1 MYVPVSVYAC
11 TRVYLFVYVHL
22 VYVSI
27 SIYLYLYIHFFM
39 YIYTC
44 IYIHFLYVLSVA
56 IFTSVVVSVSVPHLH
71 LYLHTHTYIYI
82 HTYIHI
88 FIQIYNNMFV
98 YIHTYAYIYTCKYM
112 HVPAGVWK
120 ERPWHAPR
128 WRPLQRSARLR
139 APWARNVGANIITNM
154 IPHGS
159 YYSHTI
165 KEPKT
170 LFQCLRPPCYGGT
183 EFQFQGPGGLGIL
196 FHGLGRLGFKVQ
208 SSDCFS

>member
-1 MYVPVSVYAC
+1 MHESVFICICASSICIYI
-11 TRVYLFVYVHL
+11 YLFIPIYPFLYV
-22 VYVSI
+22 
-27 SIYLYLYIHFFM
+27 YLYLY
-39 YIYTC
+39 
-44 IYIHFLYVLSVA
+44 LYPFSICLSVA

-71 LYLHTHTYIYI
+71 LYLHTHIYIYI
-82 HTYIHI
+82 HTYIYI
-88 FIQIYNNMFV
+88 FLYLQIYNNMFV